1 MGLGWGTLAGGI
13 GELLGKLSTY
23 LPGRVERMKHE
34 RDRLWAEKL
43 KLLQGKADE
52 KKTVRLARIVDRL
65 RELDKLLAHK
75 ASD

>member
-1 MGLGWGTLAGGI
+1 MGLGWGA
-13 GELLGKLSTY
+13 LLGKLSTF

-52 KKTVRLARIVDRL
+52 KKTGRMAWIVDRL
-65 RELDKLLAHK
+65 RELDRMLAHK